1 EGRENRHDDILLSR
15 RPRGASRALLPRV
28 RGTLDGSAGGT
39 RDDDPPSADADAGAD
54 RRQQER
60 EALLAEGPFEWRGHA
75 DVVPHP
81 DPPREFHI
89 SSSPAGMAAQ
99 GLRPG
104 SRGREEERPAARGL
118 PDPG

>member
-1 EGRENRHDDILLSR
+1 
-15 RPRGASRALLPRV
+15 
-28 RGTLDGSAGGT
+28 LDGSAGGT
-39 RDDDPPSADADAGAD
+39 CDDDSPSADADAGAD

-99 GLRPG
+99 GLRL
-104 SRGREEERPAARGL
+104 REPKERHHALAGDPALHAAVPALHHVVAQPSPRIKSFAATNL
-118 PDPG
+118 